1 MSELKPC
8 PFCGGKAVA
17 CSFFDVDDLDY
28 MPIEVNDNDAEVTCE
43 NERCINGWYLSP
55 KDWNTRPIE
64 DALTARI
71 IEVTH
76 LYLQTKDAFNLV
88 TEVLL
93 KQDARIAELEA
104 ENAGLKERVA
114 MLDVNSVY
122 KSLGEMGYIE
132 QTNRLHTSIAES
144 ESTIE
149 QLIEAGKRLLDSL
162 CIDPEEEK
170 TVEVMNWKAVVDKV
184 NKERER

>member
-64 DALTARI
+64 DAL
-71 IEVTH
+71 H
-76 LYLQTKDAFNLV
+76 
-88 TEVLL
+88 
-93 KQDARIAELEA
+93 ARIAELEA
-104 ENAGLKERVA
+104 EIYQLTAHSDIERQ
-114 MLDVNSVY
+114 DD
-122 KSLGEMGYIE
+122 KSSNDT
-132 QTNRLHTSIAES
+132 QT
-144 ESTIE
+144 STIVY
-149 QLIEAGKRLLDSL
+149 G
-162 CIDPEEEK
+162 
-170 TVEVMNWKAVVDKV
+170 
-184 NKERER
+184 KEREE